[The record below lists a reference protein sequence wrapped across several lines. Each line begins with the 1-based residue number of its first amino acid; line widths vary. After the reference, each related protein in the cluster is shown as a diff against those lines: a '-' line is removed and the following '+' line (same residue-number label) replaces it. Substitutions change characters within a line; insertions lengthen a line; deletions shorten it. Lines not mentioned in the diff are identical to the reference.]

1 MVSNGY
7 YILRRILFP
16 ILRHKYIFY
25 ACIMFGNSV
34 LVDKFQGINNILLF
48 QLWYSHA
55 APPIFQVHLWLTV
68 EAFGK
73 CLLDDVV
80 VFFREAVRNYQ
91 YHSTIDFS
99 KRQESALCIRNTVA
113 ELS

>member
-7 YILRRILFP
+7 HILRRIFFP

-48 QLWYSHA
+48 QLWYSVFSFNSDRIRYSRRSA
-55 APPIFQVHLWLTV
+55 CVMFCSFLRAFYLSGKKNPTV
-68 EAFGK
+68 MS
-73 CLLDDVV
+73 
-80 VFFREAVRNYQ
+80 R
-91 YHSTIDFS
+91 
-99 KRQESALCIRNTVA
+99 
-113 ELS
+113 